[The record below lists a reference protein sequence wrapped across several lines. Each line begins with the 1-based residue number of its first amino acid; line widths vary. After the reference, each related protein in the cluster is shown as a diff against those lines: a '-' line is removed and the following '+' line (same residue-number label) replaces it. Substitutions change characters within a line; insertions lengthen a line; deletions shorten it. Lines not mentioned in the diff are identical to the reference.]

1 MSLLLPQNAADR
13 KHRPSADHQGSGRA
27 VYGRPGQDSARGETG
42 EGIPPVRRCEKRFPV
57 ALWVNSRQ
65 LTRVVIVTLGGR
77 NFGSD
82 WGQLVIHDGW
92 VSDTLR

>member
-42 EGIPPVRRCEKRFPV
+42 ERDSARQKVREKIPGG
-57 ALWVNSRQ
+57 
-65 LTRVVIVTLGGR
+65 TLGQLSTIDAGR
-77 NFGSD
+77 D
-82 WGQLVIHDGW
+82 RHAGW
-92 VSDTLR
+92 EKLRIGLGATRDS